1 MHEQAQRHHAG
12 SLIQRCQI
20 QHKDQAA
27 ILKEAQQ
34 VSQEAG
40 PDGRHDDLLIGE
52 EAREPAF
59 DAGGFGGADA
69 EQVLRHHRQAGLA
82 GKHETEDKEGE
93 RFAAM
98 AMHLWQELVD
108 LSRPL
113 APEVERCFHRE
124 SVPFHKA
131 LFALHLWEQGTLLSA
146 KTFCPIG

>member
-1 MHEQAQRHHAG
+1 MHEQSQIHDAG
-12 SLIQRCQI
+12 PLIQRCQI

-27 ILKEAQQ
+27 ISKEEQQ

-40 PDGRHDDLLIGE
+40 PDGRHDDLFIGE

-69 EQVLRHHRQAGLA
+69 EQFLSNQRQASLA
-82 GKHETEDKEGE
+82 RKHESKDKEGE

-108 LSRPL
+108 L
-113 APEVERCFHRE
+113 
-124 SVPFHKA
+124 
-131 LFALHLWEQGTLLSA
+131 G
-146 KTFCPIG
+146 